1 MDNNEIINQV
11 RKALVSYDKN
21 WDEWLNSDACFLNSI
36 EIKVIGYL
44 LAFQDVEESA
54 CLLDLS
60 QDEYLLKLNHTIEK
74 LEEQHFQYMTW
85 VKTKAVLSNQ

>member
-1 MDNNEIINQV
+1 MDNNKIIDQV

-36 EIKVIGYL
+36 EIKAIGYV

-54 CLLDLS
+54 YLLNIS
-60 QDEYLLKLNHTIEK
+60 RDEYLLVLNHTIKK
-74 LEEQHFQYMTW
+74 LEEQQFKYIAWLASKM
-85 VKTKAVLSNQ
+85 VVSN